1 MAAVT
6 PADIYDP
13 WLASVPRAQP
23 VPPPSS
29 EKEVWNSSVDT
40 FNTWWAK
47 TERTLFNHGLA
58 PMAKVTRRTYGQM
71 DPAHADNPNHEAH
84 VAYAQDPIFGAA
96 IPIPNGWLAPAKQRA
111 AQINAEQ
118 RVYIQQARGRWCTAV
133 IDRIEEATAQLILDP
148 TKPELLT
155 DPDKLYD
162 ATKKRAVG
170 GSAAEVGPR
179 TFREAHGI
187 TWETKGTMMQ
197 QADGIVTKYR
207 AIAARFQAIGDG
219 DYSMSE
225 PAMVAAITM
234 RAPKEFDM
242 SVIAKLEA
250 CKNLSELQTE
260 MQKAARRID
269 ERVPT
274 GLNAFVSTATT
285 DAQDS
290 RLQALEASIL
300 RIEAKLTG
308 GGGGGGGGGDASNK
322 YHCTK
327 HGWGRHSSARCYTL
341 HPEKAPAGWVVNPKD
356 DQK

>member
-1 MAAVT
+1 MAAVA
-6 PADIYDP
+6 PADIYAP

-40 FNTWWAK
+40 FNAWWGK

-58 PMAKVTRRTYGQM
+58 PMATSTRTTYGLLEPTKRD
-71 DPAHADNPNHEAH
+71 DPSHEDH
-84 VAYAQDPIFGAA
+84 VAFAQDRIFGAPIQ
-96 IPIPNGWLAPAKQRA
+96 IPAGWLAPTKQRA
-111 AQINAEQ
+111 AQINAE
-118 RVYIQQARGRWCTAV
+118 REVYLQQAKGRWCTAV
-133 IDRIEEATAQLILDP
+133 IDRIEESTAQLILDP

-155 DPDKLYD
+155 DPDQLYD
-162 ATKKRAVG
+162 AIKKRAIG

-187 TWETKGTMMQ
+187 TWDNKGTMVQ

-207 AIAARFQAIGDG
+207 AIAAQFQAIGDV
-219 DYSMSE
+219 DYTMSE
-225 PAMVAAITM
+225 PAMVAAIAM

-242 SVIAKLEA
+242 SVIAKIEA
-250 CKNLSELQTE
+250 CKDLSQLQTE
-260 MQKAARRID
+260 LQKAARRID

-290 RLQALEASIL
+290 RLQALEASII
-300 RIEAKLTG
+300 RIEAKL
-308 GGGGGGGGGDASNK
+308 GGGGGGGGGDASHK
-322 YHCTK
+322 FHCTT
-327 HGWGRHSSARCYTL
+327 HGWGRHSSERCYTL
-341 HPEKAPAGWVVNPKD
+341 HPEKAPAGWVVHPKQG
-356 DQK
+356 QK

>member
-1 MAAVT
+1 VGLPECPWSDLGRR
-6 PADIYDP
+6 PADGSLLDRVAQLVRVGE
-13 WLASVPRAQP
+13 WLGLGGVENQLRRRLLDAVDHRCA
-23 VPPPSS
+23 PPPSS
-29 EKEVWNSSVDT
+29 LLEPTKRD
-40 FNTWWAK
+40 
-47 TERTLFNHGLA
+47 
-58 PMAKVTRRTYGQM
+58 
-71 DPAHADNPNHEAH
+71 DPSHAGH
-84 VAYAQDPIFGAA
+84 VAFAQDRIFGAA
-96 IPIPNGWLAPAKQRA
+96 INIPAGWLVPTKARA
-111 AQINAEQ
+111 AQINAE
-118 RVYIQQARGRWCTAV
+118 REVYLQQAKGRWCTAV
-133 IDRIEEATAQLILDP
+133 IDRIEESTAQLILDP

-155 DPDKLYD
+155 DPDQLYD
-162 ATKKRAVG
+162 AIKKRAIG

-308 GGGGGGGGGDASNK
+308 GGGGGGGGGVGGDSSDK
-322 YHCTK
+322 CHCTK